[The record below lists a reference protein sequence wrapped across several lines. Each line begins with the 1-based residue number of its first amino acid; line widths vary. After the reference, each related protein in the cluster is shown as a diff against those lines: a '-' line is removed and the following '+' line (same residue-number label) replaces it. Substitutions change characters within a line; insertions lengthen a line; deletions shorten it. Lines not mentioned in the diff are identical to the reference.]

1 MKKNKKT
8 LIIAGV
14 VIIVSGVIAL
24 FWTLWQDGVFASVL
38 KKKTPRLPQNNTT
51 PVPVPTDMFPLKL
64 GSRGENV
71 KKLQLRLC
79 AVLEYFAFA
88 RPFIYNGKKTTKL
101 KVDGIFGSMTQA
113 AVEWWFMTKKS
124 EVSEAEMNNIKAK

>member
-14 VIIVSGVIAL
+14 VIIVSGLIAL
-24 FWTLWQDGVFASVL
+24 FWTLWQDGVISSVL
-38 KKKTPRLPQNNTT
+38 KKKNPRLPQNNTT

-64 GSRGENV
+64 GCRGENV
-71 KKLQLRLC
+71 RKLQRKLS

-101 KVDGIFGSMTQA
+101 KVDGVFGSMTQA
-113 AVEWWFMTKKS
+113 AVEWWFMIKKS

>member
-24 FWTLWQDGVFASVL
+24 FWTLWQDGFFASVL
-38 KKKTPRLPQNNTT
+38 KKKTPHLPQNNTT

-71 KKLQLRLC
+71 KRLQLRLS

-101 KVDGIFGSMTQA
+101 RADGIFGSMTQA